1 MVELRGLEYLSL
13 FNNHLEVS
21 EEEEWK
27 ERERDGGRGRERE
40 GEGGRQG
47 VKRKRR
53 EMEGT
58 GDQVERRKEVILNCC
73 YTDMPVADKT
83 SLFGKIKCQL
93 WLIVCAEEFS

>member
-1 MVELRGLEYLSL
+1 MEG
-13 FNNHLEVS
+13 
-21 EEEEWK
+21 K
-27 ERERDGGRGRERE
+27 REGWRERE
-40 GEGGRQG
+40 GKRGRGREGGRQG

-83 SLFGKIKCQL
+83 SLFSKIKCQL
-93 WLIVCAEEFS
+93 WLVVCAEEFS

>member
-1 MVELRGLEYLSL
+1 M
-13 FNNHLEVS
+13 S

-40 GEGGRQG
+40 GEGGRGRGREGERKG

>member
-1 MVELRGLEYLSL
+1 MEGKREGWRER
-13 FNNHLEVS
+13 E
-21 EEEEWK
+21 

-40 GEGGRQG
+40 GEGGREG

-73 YTDMPVADKT
+73 YTDMLVADKT
-83 SLFGKIKCQL
+83 SLFGKIVSVVADSLC
-93 WLIVCAEEFS
+93 

>member
-1 MVELRGLEYLSL
+1 MEG
-13 FNNHLEVS
+13 
-21 EEEEWK
+21 K
-27 ERERDGGRGRERE
+27 REGWRERE
-40 GEGGRQG
+40 GEREG

-93 WLIVCAEEFS
+93 WLILCAEEFC